1 MQNTRN
7 ILGDDMQ
14 KKDYKYRHELKFKI
28 SNSAAKV
35 LQQKLSLILKP
46 DKNAYYSDGSYLIK
60 SLYFDNRESDS
71 YYEKMDGVLYRKKYR
86 IRIYNDDES
95 FIRLEKK
102 MKHNNYTAKEQ
113 MLISKDIYSKIL
125 EGKLDEIENPTGLLQ
140 EFIVN
145 SKTKGLIP
153 SVIVGYHR
161 VAYTYPISEVRITFD
176 SRIQSGLFN
185 YDLFDHSMP
194 VYDVDE
200 KGKQVLEVK
209 FNEVLPLH
217 IANILNDIPA
227 CREAVSKFAL
237 CRSIK

>member
-1 MQNTRN
+1 M
-7 ILGDDMQ
+7 
-14 KKDYKYRHELKFKI
+14 KEYKYRHELKFKI
-28 SNSAAKV
+28 SNNAAEILK
-35 LQQKLSLILKP
+35 QKLSLILNK

-60 SLYFDNRESDS
+60 SLYFDDRDSSS

-86 IRIYNDDES
+86 IRMYNDVDS

-125 EGKLDEIENPTGLLQ
+125 NGKVDEIDNPEGLLL
-140 EFIVN
+140 EFITN
-145 SKTKGLIP
+145 YKTKGLVP
-153 SVIVGYHR
+153 SVIVEYHR
-161 VAYTYPISEVRITFD
+161 TAFTYPISDVRITFD
-176 SRIQSGLFN
+176 SSIQSSLYN
-185 YDLFDHSMP
+185 YDLFNTSYP
-194 VYDVDE
+194 RYNVDE
-200 KGKQVLEVK
+200 PGKQVLEVK

-227 CREAVSKFAL
+227 CREAVSKFAI